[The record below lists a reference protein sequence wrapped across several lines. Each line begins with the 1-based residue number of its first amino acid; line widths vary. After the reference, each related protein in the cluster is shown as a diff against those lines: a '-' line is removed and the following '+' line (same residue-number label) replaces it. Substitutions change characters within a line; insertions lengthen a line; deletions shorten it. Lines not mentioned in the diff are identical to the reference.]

1 MISFN
6 YNSHPQEILFG
17 AGALSR
23 LPEMIRKFGWQK
35 VILITSQSM
44 RANGRVEQIHKMLGG
59 HMEAIVD
66 NVQPHVQ
73 DTQLLPITA
82 IAEEVDADVVIGLG
96 GGSAIGMAK
105 AVVSSLRKDG
115 KYVSTAAIPVTYAG
129 SEMTLVFGVTHT
141 NEDPPRKVTVT
152 DRTIVPRFVIY
163 DPELTLDLP
172 ADVTASTGIN
182 AFAHC
187 IEALYSRTRNP
198 LSSAAA
204 VDGVRRIH
212 TSLLDCVQD
221 GKNLSARSD
230 MLLGAHLA
238 GLSLASVS
246 MGLHHGLCHVL
257 GGTASVPHGV
267 ANAIVLPHAIR
278 FNADA
283 TYEELLPAAR
293 AMGISETGLSPI
305 GVVQAMA
312 NEIAAWVGKMGLPQ
326 RLREA
331 GVPETDLPN
340 LAEIAFESKTVQNN
354 PKPIGDVGQLLVLL
368 RAMW

>member
-1 MISFN
+1 MTSFN
-6 YNSHPQEILFG
+6 YSSHPQEILFG
-17 AGALSR
+17 AGSLSR

-35 VILITSQSM
+35 VMLITSRSM
-44 RANGRVEQIHKMLGG
+44 RENGRLQQVHKMLGG
-59 HMEAIVD
+59 HLEAIVD

-73 DTQLLPITA
+73 DTQLQPILA
-82 IAEEVDADVVIGLG
+82 VAEESDADVVIGMG
-96 GGSAIGMAK
+96 GGSAVGMAK
-105 AVVSSLRKDG
+105 AVVSALRKEDR
-115 KYVSTAAIPVTYAG
+115 YVSVAAIPVTYAG
-129 SEMTLVFGVTHT
+129 SEMTPVYGVTHT
-141 NEDPPRKVTVT
+141 RETPPRKVTVN
-152 DRTIVPRFVIY
+152 DPAIVPRLVIY

-187 IEALYSRTRNP
+187 VEALYSRTKNP

-204 VDGVRRIH
+204 VDGIRHIH
-212 TSLLDCVQD
+212 ASLLDCVQD
-221 GKNLSARSD
+221 GRNLSARSE

-267 ANAIVLPHAIR
+267 ANAIVLPHVIR

-293 AMGISETGLSPI
+293 VMGISETGLSPI
-305 GVVQAMA
+305 GVTRAMA
-312 NEIAAWVGKMGLPQ
+312 DGVSAWVGKMRLPQ
-326 RLREA
+326 RLREV
-331 GVPETDLPN
+331 GVQESDLPN
-340 LAEIAFESKTVQNN
+340 LAEIAFQSKTVQNN
-354 PKPIGDVGQLLVLL
+354 PKPIAESGQLLSLL
-368 RAMW
+368 SAMW